1 VSAYVLD
8 REGSVEPRADRV
20 SLEAH
25 LTSGEFFWL
34 DLHAPGEEEFAL
46 LRDLFKFHPLALE
59 DSRHFGQRPKV
70 EDYGDFVFLVF
81 FGASPP
87 PDEDRLVEVHCFY
100 SDRYL
105 VTVRR
110 DEAPACDALR
120 ERYAKRPAPP
130 PRPATVLYRL
140 LDALADSF
148 FPALQDFDERIDG
161 LMEAMLQGPTNEQ
174 LQEIFAMRRRLVA
187 LRRAV
192 SPQRDLMAGLAGG
205 VIDLPDLDED
215 GARYFRDIY
224 DHLIRVSDMID
235 SYRDLL
241 ASGMDV
247 YLSTV
252 SNRLNLVMKRL
263 TVIATIALPLIVISG
278 FFGQNFGFLV
288 EHIDTW
294 PAFLGLAVALPI
306 AFIAVLMLYL
316 RQKELL

>member
-1 VSAYVLD
+1 VTAVLLD
-8 REGSVEPRADRV
+8 REGAVEARVDRIG
-20 SLEAH
+20 LEAR
-25 LTSGEFFWL
+25 LSSGEFFWL

-46 LRDLFKFHPLALE
+46 LRDLFKFHPLAIE
-59 DSRHFGQRPKV
+59 DSHHFGQRAKV

-87 PDEDRLVEVHCFY
+87 PDKDRLVEVHCFY

-110 DEAPACDALR
+110 DEAPAFEALR

-130 PRPATVLYRL
+130 PRPATLLYKL
-140 LDALADSF
+140 LDGLTDSF
-148 FPALQDFDERIDG
+148 FPALQDVDERIDA
-161 LMEAMLQGPTNEQ
+161 LMEAMVHGPTNEQ
-174 LQEIFAMRRRLVA
+174 LEEIFAMRRTLVT

-192 SPQRDLMAGLAGG
+192 SPQRDLMAGLASG
-205 VIDLPDLDED
+205 VLALPDLDED
-215 GARYFRDIY
+215 GERYFRDIY

-278 FFGQNFGFLV
+278 FFGQNFGFMV
-288 EHIDTW
+288 DHIESA
-294 PAFLGLAVALPI
+294 PAFVGLGIGLPI
-306 AFIAVLMLYL
+306 AFIVGLLAYL
-316 RQKELL
+316 RSKGLL